1 MPARVVGVG
10 RMGWRTAAG
19 MAAVCS
25 LALGCA
31 TDEGG
36 EFESLASGTV
46 TGSVTGAGSAPLDS
60 ILIELT
66 VPSQV
71 SSLFA
76 IAGGGGR
83 TDAEGRFSVPVDVV
97 GAENPEA
104 LPDTLAI
111 YITATALPPR
121 YTPPQGETSVRDS
134 ALVPVALA
142 PRGEPVPVTEIEL
155 TLPVAPAAVRLAR
168 GP

>member
-1 MPARVVGVG
+1 MPARAVGVG
-10 RMGWRTAAG
+10 RMGWRAAAG
-19 MAAVCS
+19 LAAICS
-25 LALGCA
+25 PALGCA

-36 EFESLASGTV
+36 GEFQSLASGTV
-46 TGSVTGAGSAPLDS
+46 TGSVTGTGSEPLDS

-76 IAGGGGR
+76 IVGGGGR
-83 TDAEGRFSVPVDVV
+83 TDGEGRFSVPVDVI

-121 YTPPQGETSVRDS
+121 YAPPEGETSVRDS
-134 ALVPVALA
+134 ALVPVPFA
-142 PRGEPVPVTEIEL
+142 PRGDPVPVTEVEL
-155 TLPVAPAAVRLAR
+155 TLPVAPAVER
-168 GP
+168 